1 MMMFN
6 RESLIRLLYSAFIA
20 SLITMFA
27 LVITSDQTDAVFS
40 ILKGMLAGAVIWLL
54 GEVLFTLC
62 ERLFSKSI
70 VPGYVVLTFLIL
82 LGTMGF
88 GCIMGIRDFLLLAI
102 MSIAAEVFGIGIA
115 LFYRHKYIHTL
126 NEKLEKSKRDL

>member
-6 RESLIRLLYSAFIA
+6 RESLIRLLYSVFIA

-27 LVITSDQTDAVFS
+27 LVIVSDQTEAVFDM
-40 ILKGMLAGAVIWLL
+40 LKGMLAGAVIWLL

-70 VPGYVVLTFLIL
+70 VPGYVVLAFLIL
-82 LGTMGF
+82 LGTAGF
-88 GCIMGIRDFLLLAI
+88 GYVLGIDDILLLAI
-102 MSIAAEVFGIGIA
+102 MSIAAEAFGIGIT
-115 LFYRHKYIHTL
+115 LFYRQKYIHTL
-126 NEKLEKSKRDL
+126 NERLEKSKKEL